1 MVDTQTQTE
10 KKQVEEF
17 VSSDDT
23 LDMPSSPTLTRKNCA
38 FVPPEPTGL
47 TSFAL
52 PDTEDANN
60 LTQGKTSKNPSDSSQ
75 QVTGREGKGVMTGGV
90 EKLGVG
96 KDWGAGNEADTE
108 PMKGGHPST

>member
-17 VSSDDT
+17 VSSDD
-23 LDMPSSPTLTRKNCA
+23 N
-38 FVPPEPTGL
+38 
-47 TSFAL
+47 
-52 PDTEDANN
+52 TEDANN
-60 LTQGKTSKNPSDSSQ
+60 LTQGKTSKNPSDSDQ

-108 PMKGGHPST
+108 PMKGGHPTT

>member
-17 VSSDDT
+17 VSSDD
-23 LDMPSSPTLTRKNCA
+23 N
-38 FVPPEPTGL
+38 
-47 TSFAL
+47 
-52 PDTEDANN
+52 TEDANN

-96 KDWGAGNEADTE
+96 KDWGA
-108 PMKGGHPST
+108 

>member
-1 MVDTQTQTE
+1 
-10 KKQVEEF
+10 
-17 VSSDDT
+17 
-23 LDMPSSPTLTRKNCA
+23 
-38 FVPPEPTGL
+38 
-47 TSFAL
+47 
-52 PDTEDANN
+52 
-60 LTQGKTSKNPSDSSQ
+60 TQGKTSKNPSDSSQ

>member
-17 VSSDDT
+17 VSSDD
-23 LDMPSSPTLTRKNCA
+23 N
-38 FVPPEPTGL
+38 
-47 TSFAL
+47 
-52 PDTEDANN
+52 TEDANN
-60 LTQGKTSKNPSDSSQ
+60 LTQGKTSKNPSDSDQ
-75 QVTGREGKGVMTGGV
+75 HVTGREGKGVMTGGV

-96 KDWGAGNEADTE
+96 KDWFAGNEADTE